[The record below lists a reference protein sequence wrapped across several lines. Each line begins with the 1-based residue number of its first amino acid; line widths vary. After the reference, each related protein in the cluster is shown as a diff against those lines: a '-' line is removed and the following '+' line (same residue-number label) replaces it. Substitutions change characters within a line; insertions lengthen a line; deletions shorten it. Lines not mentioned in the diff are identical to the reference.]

1 MLRIFGNS
9 RNSPTIP
16 LDCRCFRFFLPSHL
30 ASSVRRFRSVPSS
43 LDACFWNFDNSRSL
57 CRTVR
62 AVVQHSLPKIVTH
75 ARSHCRQFFF
85 LYNFWSIGRK
95 FLDFHRQFSRFRS
108 LALSFA
114 NSGRSSFIF
123 SFFRSYPRSFRI
135 RKLSTLHCDVL
146 WMFTLKKRKKEIL
159 RQFQIAIL
167 PKKILDFAPLVNTS
181 LSSPRYIAFLSFTP
195 PQFQTF
201 TRAIPLSHSTK
212 SKGFFLFS
220 PYGSYAAS
228 CVDHDRTTVATNSS
242 NRSSSVRRNSW
253 HLSPGRERLATP
265 PSR

>member
-1 MLRIFGNS
+1 MRVFGIS
-9 RNSPTIP
+9 TIP
-16 LDCRCFRFFLPSHL
+16 EVSVELFEQSCNTHFLRLWHTRDL
-30 ASSVRRFRSVPSS
+30 TV
-43 LDACFWNFDNSRSL
+43 DN
-57 CRTVR
+57 
-62 AVVQHSLPKIVTH
+62 
-75 ARSHCRQFFF
+75 FFF

-95 FLDFHRQFSRFRS
+95 FLDFHRQFPRFRS

-114 NSGRSSFIF
+114 NSGQSSFIF

-167 PKKILDFAPLVNTS
+167 PKKILDFASLVNTS

-212 SKGFFLFS
+212 SKRFFLFS